1 MDRYLTI
8 RQKLL
13 DDDIDISI
21 IKIKGHAGHHFNEYV
36 DKLAKEE
43 VLKAKAKKRR
53 RKVGEKHA

>member
-1 MDRYLTI
+1 MTI

-21 IKIKGHAGHHFNEYV
+21 IKIKGHAGHPFNEYV